1 METATFNKAMQWIT
15 LGGLLL
21 TAAACG
27 NGGYYPY
34 EPAPMPT
41 YNYQYY
47 PDYYGP
53 SYYPEEDP
61 EYWRT
66 WQDRQG
72 GGG

>member
-1 METATFNKAMQWIT
+1 MTTFNKALRLIL

-21 TAAACG
+21 AAACG

-34 EPAPMPT
+34 GPAPAPS
-41 YNYQYY
+41 YNYRYY

-53 SYYPEEDP
+53 SYYPDQDP
-61 EYWRT
+61 EYWQM

-72 GGG
+72 GP